1 MSNDLPM
8 MQPLSSSRE
17 NQGSRYSTPSKTYQ
31 NSNDSRNSRGEA
43 NVIVIFDVE
52 GVLVDGEFLPELAR
66 VVGKQREVTEITL
79 KGIRGEIEWQEGLR
93 QRMGL
98 LRGVTYEQC
107 VSVANRLPLMNGA
120 LEMAEELK
128 SMGCVMVGVSGGFS
142 LVTDRVKEELG
153 LDHVFSNQ
161 LVFHDRRL
169 IGYGLL
175 VNANK
180 TQIMT
185 TAFGR
190 MLDTSRKVA
199 VVDGANDLE
208 LFSIADLKIAF
219 NAQNIVKKRA
229 DISIEEKDLRLVT
242 ESVRELTFSR

>member
-1 MSNDLPM
+1 M
-8 MQPLSSSRE
+8 
-17 NQGSRYSTPSKTYQ
+17 
-31 NSNDSRNSRGEA
+31 
-43 NVIVIFDVE
+43 IVIFDVE
-52 GVLVDGEFLPELAR
+52 GVLVDGEFLPELAKT
-66 VVGKQREVTEITL
+66 VGKEREVTEITL
-79 KGIRGEIEWQEGLR
+79 KGIRGEIVWQEGLR
-93 QRMGL
+93 QRMEL

-107 VSVANRLPLMNGA
+107 VAVANRLPLMKGA

-128 SMGCVMVGVSGGFS
+128 RIGCVMVGVSGGFS
-142 LVTDRVKEELG
+142 LLTNRVKEELG

-185 TAFGR
+185 TAFGS
-190 MLDTSRKVA
+190 MLDTSKKVA

-208 LFSIADLKIAF
+208 LFNIADLKVAF
-219 NAQNIVKKRA
+219 NAQKVVTKRA
-229 DISIEEKDLRLVT
+229 DVTVAEKDLRAIPEL
-242 ESVRELTFSR
+242 VREML